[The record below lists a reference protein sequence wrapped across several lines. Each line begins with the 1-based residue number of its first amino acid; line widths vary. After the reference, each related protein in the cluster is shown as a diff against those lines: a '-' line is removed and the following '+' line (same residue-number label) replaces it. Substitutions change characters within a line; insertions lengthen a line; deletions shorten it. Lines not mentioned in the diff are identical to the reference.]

1 MKSSSEK
8 KWVRIPSAL
17 PLYITGGVILLWS
30 LITPIYKLAYILIG
44 AALAVAAYLVSK
56 KIFPGRCEV
65 VVEHKYSGDK
75 EMDEQI
81 DWARGMLGRFRMIAD
96 KPENRDIKSALDRI
110 HTATEAIIEDV
121 IRDPSGRNE
130 TYTFFSYYLP
140 TLDKLLSYHETFTG
154 TGENVVE
161 SKRRV
166 RDSLDMVAEAFE
178 KQQDK
183 MYKNE
188 AMDIQTDIAVMESLL
203 ASEGLLNKDE

>member
-8 KWVRIPSAL
+8 KWVRIPSGL

-30 LITPIYKLAYILIG
+30 LITPVYKLAFILIG
-44 AALAVAAYLVSK
+44 AALAVAAYLAAK
-56 KIFPGRCEV
+56 KIFPGRCEM
-65 VVEHKYSGDK
+65 VVEHKLSGDK

-81 DWARGMLGRFRMIAD
+81 AMARGMIEKFREMTQNS
-96 KPENRDIKSALDRI
+96 ENSDIKLALERI
-110 HTATEAIIEDV
+110 IKATEAIIEDV
-121 IRDPSGRNE
+121 IRDPDGRND

-140 TLDKLLSYHETFTG
+140 TLNKLLNYHQTFTG

-203 ASEGLLNKDE
+203 ASEGLLDKNE